1 MGRFPQL
8 LEGARHQMGEA
19 AAAWLLQEASMWQ
32 VLIERLA
39 QQATNFQPD
48 GPIHNYEDP
57 CT

>member
-1 MGRFPQL
+1 
-8 LEGARHQMGEA
+8 MGEA

>member
-1 MGRFPQL
+1 
-8 LEGARHQMGEA
+8 MGEA

-48 GPIHNYEDP
+48 GGPMHNYEDP